1 MNVPDASVLVGF
13 STICGAFGFVGQM
26 MINTLKQT
34 ISQNEKEASK
44 REDAAQER
52 MRVQE
57 GKTEACEQDR
67 EAMRE
72 VQSELRVKIE
82 VVERTL
88 KIIKQCPETTCPNH
102 HLLRITSPIG
112 FVREP

>member
-34 ISQNEKEASK
+34 ISKNEKAANK
-44 REDAAQER
+44 REEAAQER
-52 MRVQE
+52 MKAQE
-57 GKTEACEQDR
+57 GKTEACEKDR
-67 EAMRE
+67 TAMRE
-72 VQSELRVKIE
+72 IQSELKVKIE

-102 HLLRITSPIG
+102 QLLRITTPIG
-112 FVREP
+112 YVREP